1 MSVRIP
7 VLTLVLL
14 AISFSPSAAKDK
26 KKQQLPN
33 VVLNAQRVFVVIHPD
48 AGESLTDP
56 RANRTAQDEVERAI
70 SKWGRF
76 NLVMGPETADL
87 VIAVRKGHAGG
98 PMISNSPV
106 DNRPVIFQG
115 GDIPGAQQR
124 AGTAQVGPAQGR
136 NPGLANPGLGP
147 QDNRPQLGNQIGSSE
162 DMFEVY
168 LGGGE
173 YPLDSSPIWRYSAK
187 NSLNGPQV
195 AAVEQFRKAIEESE
209 KQRQQKP

>member
-1 MSVRIP
+1 MLVRIP

-14 AISFSPSAAKDK
+14 AISLSPSAAKDK

-98 PMISNSPV
+98 P
-106 DNRPVIFQG
+106 
-115 GDIPGAQQR
+115 
-124 AGTAQVGPAQGR
+124 
-136 NPGLANPGLGP
+136 
-147 QDNRPQLGNQIGSSE
+147 
-162 DMFEVY
+162 
-168 LGGGE
+168 
-173 YPLDSSPIWRYSAK
+173 
-187 NSLNGPQV
+187 
-195 AAVEQFRKAIEESE
+195 
-209 KQRQQKP
+209 